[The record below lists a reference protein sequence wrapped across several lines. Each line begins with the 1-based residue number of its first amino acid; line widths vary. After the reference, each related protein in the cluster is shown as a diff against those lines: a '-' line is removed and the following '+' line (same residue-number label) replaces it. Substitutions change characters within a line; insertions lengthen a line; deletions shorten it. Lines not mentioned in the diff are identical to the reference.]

1 MRNRIILLCV
11 AAFAVCS
18 CSAQIPV
25 KAPAVSKEIVR
36 VNGTKMYAHIVGKGE
51 TLYSLCRSYGVT
63 ASELQKHNP
72 LLAEGL
78 KEGQLLYIPL
88 EAERKTAL
96 SDGSE
101 SGGAGAVK
109 DEKSGK
115 EGQSTGQAVAQEFSG
130 LFPGD
135 YQQAGY
141 QQGNRDNR
149 ALNAYR
155 RAEEA
160 ASCITLVLPLTGNNG
175 TANNNYM
182 DFYAGALIAAAD
194 LKAEGHNLTV
204 NVIDHAPNVSAEA
217 ILSSGKLRNSDLV
230 IGPVRSAAISRFIG
244 FSNENR
250 IPLVSPL
257 DPSADSLVAEGSFM
271 FQAPLSQS
279 LQNEALSGLIIGK
292 YRKSLS
298 EGVITD
304 VIVVYQEENSDKAM
318 AAELAQS
325 LSEAGITVKHICYDI
340 LRGRTVDGEF
350 REKIPVD
357 RKSFV
362 VVASNNEAFA
372 SDALRN
378 VDLLAAGDGMIT
390 VFGTNRWRGFEA
402 INLSLFYKYR
412 MSLAMPY
419 YVDLESERVRD
430 FIRRFRSLCNTEPSA
445 NAFTGYDIMYYFA
458 GALRNGLR
466 ELLAEYREAVEN
478 GDGYAAAEK
487 MEIINAVLGE
497 ASMLQQNFDFRKT
510 GRGKNESGGFC
521 NRSTKPVTYNPDL
534 TVSVTAR

>member
-1 MRNRIILLCV
+1 MMNRIILLCV

-25 KAPAVSKEIVR
+25 KAPAASKEIVR
-36 VNGTKMYAHIVGKGE
+36 VNGTKMYAHIVAKGE
-51 TLYSLCRSYGVT
+51 TLYTLCRNYGIT

-72 LLAEGL
+72 VLADGL
-78 KEGQLLYIPL
+78 KEGQLLYIPV
-88 EAERKTAL
+88 EANPKSVS
-96 SDGSE
+96 SDDAENGRAE
-101 SGGAGAVK
+101 AVRE
-109 DEKSGK
+109 DKSGK
-115 EGQSTGQAVAQEFSG
+115 EKQNDGEARAQEFSG

-135 YQQAGY
+135 YSQNGY
-141 QQGNRDNR
+141 RQGTTHNP
-149 ALNAYR
+149 YR
-155 RAEEA
+155 RTEKSEN
-160 ASCITLVLPLTGNNG
+160 CITLVLPLTGNNG

-194 LKAEGHNLTV
+194 LKAAGHNLTV

-217 ILSSGKLRNSDLV
+217 ILSSDKLRSSDLV

-244 FSNENR
+244 FSNDNC

-257 DPSADSLVAEGSFM
+257 DPSADSLVEEGAFL

-279 LQNEALSGLIIGK
+279 LQNDALSRLVIGK
-292 YRKSLS
+292 YRKSVS
-298 EGVITD
+298 EGVIPD
-304 VIVVYQEENSDKAM
+304 VIVVYQEDNREKAM

-325 LSEAGITVKHICYDI
+325 LSEYGIAVRHICYDI

-350 REKIPVD
+350 REKIPAD

-378 VDLLAAGDGMIT
+378 IDLIAAGDGLIT
-390 VFGTNRWRGFEA
+390 IFGTNRWRGFEA
-402 INLSLFYKYR
+402 INLSLFYKYS
-412 MSLAMPY
+412 MTLAMPY

-458 GALRNGLR
+458 EALRNGLR
-466 ELLAEYREAVEN
+466 ELLAEYREAVRN
-478 GDGYAAAEK
+478 GDGYAAAGK
-487 MEIINAVLGE
+487 LSIINAVLGE
-497 ASMLQQNFDFRKT
+497 ASMLQQNFDFRKSAT
-510 GRGKNESGGFC
+510 EKNESGFS

-534 TVSVTAR
+534 TVSVIAP